1 MIHQPYRA
9 WNFPALSTTSPPGAV
24 STADRTIASNPCGES
39 MQAMYSRTTA
49 ERIVRDS
56 EPLQVDV
63 LLFFRPSQG
72 WRQSPVHT
80 HAASQALLRP
90 HFSYFLCHNSDFGRS
105 GRCVLRGR
113 IRFGSSQNPGCG
125 AVRSDAVARRSLR
138 DFTD

>member
-1 MIHQPYRA
+1 MIGFGSPTDKLRESVIVLMVS
-9 WNFPALSTTSPPGAV
+9 PLALRFVIDHNTEQRMEFRTFSTTTAPGPV
-24 STADRTIASNPCGES
+24 GTVDRTSASNPCGES

-90 HFSYFLCHNSDFGRS
+90 HF
-105 GRCVLRGR
+105 
-113 IRFGSSQNPGCG
+113 
-125 AVRSDAVARRSLR
+125 
-138 DFTD
+138 